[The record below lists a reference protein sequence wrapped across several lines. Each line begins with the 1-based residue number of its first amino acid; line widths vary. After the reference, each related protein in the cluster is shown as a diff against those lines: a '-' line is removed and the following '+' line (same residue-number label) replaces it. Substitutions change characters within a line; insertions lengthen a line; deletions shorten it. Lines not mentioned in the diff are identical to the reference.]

1 MDQEIEES
9 IKKECNDIVYWTDKE
24 KQAKKAQNEAE
35 DRLLDFIEKH
45 YKDQLPIDNKFADI
59 KIGKY
64 EICVA
69 NHRNKYNTILY
80 VEEEYKP
87 PTPVTLESATA
98 EGAPHWALSA
108 LGSLFAKTEEEWNL
122 PFTRCPRIL
131 KNTERK

>member
-24 KQAKKAQNEAE
+24 KQAKKASKEAE

-45 YKDQLPIDNKFADI
+45 YKDQLPVDDGYADI

-80 VEEEYKP
+80 VDEERKP
-87 PTPVTLESATA
+87 PIPATLESATA
-98 EGAPHWALSA
+98 ENAPHWALAA
-108 LGSLFAKTEEEWNL
+108 LSSLLPKQEEE
-122 PFTRCPRIL
+122 
-131 KNTERK
+131 

>member
-24 KQAKKAQNEAE
+24 KQAEKARLKSE
-35 DRLLDFIEKH
+35 DRLLDFVEEH
-45 YKDQLPIDNKFADI
+45 YKDQLPIDDGFADI

-69 NHRNKYNTILY
+69 NHRNKYNSILY
-80 VEEEYKP
+80 VKEEYKP

-98 EGAPHWALSA
+98 EDAPHWALSA
-108 LGSLFAKTEEEWNL
+108 LGSLFAKTEEE
-122 PFTRCPRIL
+122 
-131 KNTERK
+131 

>member
-24 KQAKKAQNEAE
+24 KQAKKAQDEAE
-35 DRLLDFIEKH
+35 DRLLDFMEEH
-45 YKDQLPIDNKFADI
+45 YKDQLPTDDKFADI

-98 EGAPHWALSA
+98 EDAPSWALAA
-108 LGSLFAKTEEEWNL
+108 LSSLFTKTEEE
-122 PFTRCPRIL
+122 
-131 KNTERK
+131 

>member
-1 MDQEIEES
+1 MNEEIQEL

-24 KQAKKAQNEAE
+24 KQAKKASKEAE

-45 YKDQLPIDNKFADI
+45 CKDQLPVDDGYADI

-80 VEEEYKP
+80 VDEERKP
-87 PTPVTLESATA
+87 PIPATMENATA
-98 EGAPHWALSA
+98 EGAPSWALSA
-108 LGSLFAKTEEEWNL
+108 LGSLFPKKEEE
-122 PFTRCPRIL
+122 
-131 KNTERK
+131 

>member
-1 MDQEIEES
+1 MRLGCSFQVFW
-9 IKKECNDIVYWTDKE
+9 KKR
-24 KQAKKAQNEAE
+24 QAKKAHDEAE
-35 DRLLDFIEKH
+35 DRLLDCMEEH
-45 YKDQLPIDNKFADI
+45 YKDQLPIDSKTADI

-64 EICVA
+64 EVCVA

-108 LGSLFAKTEEEWNL
+108 LGSLFAKTEEE
-122 PFTRCPRIL
+122 
-131 KNTERK
+131 

>member
-24 KQAKKAQNEAE
+24 KQAKKAQDEAE
-35 DRLLDFIEKH
+35 NRLLDFIEEH
-45 YKDQLPIDNKFADI
+45 YKDQLPTDDKFADI

-80 VEEEYKP
+80 VEEEFKP
-87 PTPVTLESATA
+87 VTPVTLESATA
-98 EGAPHWALSA
+98 EDAPSWALAA
-108 LGSLFAKTEEEWNL
+108 LTSLFPKKEEE
-122 PFTRCPRIL
+122 
-131 KNTERK
+131 

>member
-9 IKKECNDIVYWTDKE
+9 IKKECNDIVYWTDKK
-24 KQAKKAQNEAE
+24 KQAKEAREKSE

-45 YKDQLPIDNKFADI
+45 YKDQLPIDDKFADI
-59 KIGKY
+59 EIGKY

-80 VEEEYKP
+80 VHEVDES

-98 EGAPHWALSA
+98 ENAPHWALSA
-108 LGSLFAKTEEEWNL
+108 LGSLLAKREEE
-122 PFTRCPRIL
+122 
-131 KNTERK
+131 

>member
-1 MDQEIEES
+1 MNEEIQEL
-9 IKKECNDIVYWTDKE
+9 IKKECNDVVYWDSKE
-24 KQAKKAQNEAE
+24 KQAKEAGKKSE

-45 YKDQLPIDNKFADI
+45 YKDQLPVDDGYADI

-80 VEEEYKP
+80 VDEERKP

-98 EGAPHWALSA
+98 EDAPSWALSA
-108 LGSLFAKTEEEWNL
+108 LESLFPKKEEE
-122 PFTRCPRIL
+122 
-131 KNTERK
+131 

>member
-24 KQAKKAQNEAE
+24 KQAKKASDEAE
-35 DRLLDFIEKH
+35 DRLLDFIETH
-45 YKDQLPIDNKFADI
+45 YKDKLPTDNKFADI

-80 VEEEYKP
+80 VEEEFKP

-98 EGAPHWALSA
+98 EDAPHWALSA
-108 LGSLFAKTEEEWNL
+108 LGSLFPSKEEE
-122 PFTRCPRIL
+122 
-131 KNTERK
+131 

>member
-1 MDQEIEES
+1 MDEEIQES
-9 IKKECNDIVYWTDKE
+9 IKKECNDIVYWTDKV
-24 KQAKKAQNEAE
+24 KQAKEARQKVE

-45 YKDQLPIDNKFADI
+45 YKDQLPTDDKFADI

-80 VEEEYKP
+80 VYEEYKP

-98 EGAPHWALSA
+98 EDAPSWALAA
-108 LGSLFAKTEEEWNL
+108 LSSLFTKTEEE
-122 PFTRCPRIL
+122 
-131 KNTERK
+131 